1 MKFINQNFNINFNYK
16 VIFTENIFSL
26 ENKNLFNIL
35 VNDLSKKNKIIVF
48 IDKNVVLSHKLIIN
62 DIVCYFREFKDNL
75 ELVVDPIIIPGGER
89 LKNRF
94 LFLKLFYNYIEKYK
108 ICRQS
113 YIISIG
119 GGSLQD
125 FIGYLAST
133 SHRGVKLIRVPTTV
147 LSQDDSGIGV
157 KNGINYNNKKNFI
170 GSFSVPYAVINDY
183 NFLSSLSNNDFFA
196 GFSEAIKVS
205 LINDKNFFLYIE
217 KNVDKLIN
225 KDKYVV
231 NEIIYKCAKLHAE
244 HISKNGDPFENLSSR
259 PLDYGHWIAHK
270 LESLSKYKINHGN
283 AVALGILFDSTY
295 SYFIGLLSN
304 NNWKKIVY
312 LIIKLGF
319 KIFYEELLIK
329 KNGNYLLFKGL
340 EEFREHLGGK
350 LTITLIKDI
359 GCKIDIHHIDNF
371 YYLKCIKFFKK
382 LSYKVKHTC

>member
-1 MKFINQNFNINFNYK
+1 MKFINQNFNVKFSYN
-16 VIFTENIFSL
+16 VLFTENVFSL
-26 ENKNLFNIL
+26 ENKILFNAL
-35 VNDLSKKNKIIVF
+35 VDNLSKKNKVIVF
-48 IDKNVVLSHKLIIN
+48 IDKNVVLSHKLIVN
-62 DIVCYFREFKDNL
+62 DIINYFKKFSNNL
-75 ELVVDPIIIPGGER
+75 ELVVNPIVVPGGER

-94 LFLKLFYNYIEKYK
+94 LFLKLFYRYIEKYK

-133 SHRGVKLIRVPTTV
+133 SHRGVKLVRIPTTV

-170 GSFSVPYAVINDY
+170 GSFSVPYIVINDY
-183 NFLSSLSNNDFFA
+183 MFLLSLNNNDFFS

-205 LINDKNFFLYIE
+205 LINDKDFFLFIE
-217 KNVDKLIN
+217 KNVNKLVN
-225 KDKYVV
+225 KNKVIV
-231 NEIIYKCAKLHAE
+231 NEVIYRCAKLHAE
-244 HISKNGDPFENLSSR
+244 HIAKNGDPFENLSSR

-270 LESLSKYKINHGN
+270 LESLSRYKVNHGN

-304 NNWKKIVY
+304 SNWKKIVY
-312 LIIKLGF
+312 LIMKLGF

-329 KNGNYLLFKGL
+329 KNGSYLLFKGL

-359 GCKIDIHHIDNF
+359 GNKIDIHHIDSY

-382 LSYKVKHTC
+382 LNYIIKNKC